1 VSKKSLSITAKIVR
15 IAVTKPS
22 FVNAWN
28 GSCRPSPIV
37 EKLGVVTSVVSTFWT
52 PTTIA
57 TTVVTRM
64 LMISDALRPRA

>member
-1 VSKKSLSITAKIVR
+1 M
-15 IAVTKPS
+15 KPS